1 MIANGLTKVSEMH
14 QMMLYLSMGF
24 RWQIIFDAE
33 RQSEKQRRKL
43 GIAPMEGQGEED
55 TTNVQPSAHYTSSIQ
70 HQHQNH
76 HSNNKEQWLRGVRFW
91 RVFLCCG
98 CYFSL
103 LFYKSGSWFGR
114 NILIESSFEIFR
126 SNGNSIVQLAKC
138 EVQCK
143 IRHRPCLP

>member
-55 TTNVQPSAHYTSSIQ
+55 TTNVQPYAHYTSSIQ
-70 HQHQNH
+70 HQHQQQNH
-76 HSNNKEQWLRGVRFW
+76 HSNNKE
-91 RVFLCCG
+91 
-98 CYFSL
+98 
-103 LFYKSGSWFGR
+103 
-114 NILIESSFEIFR
+114 N
-126 SNGNSIVQLAKC
+126 
-138 EVQCK
+138 
-143 IRHRPCLP
+143 